1 VSLFVNDTGPYL
13 LLADTILVIHFSLVV
28 FVVLGLLA
36 IVVGR
41 LIGWTWIYGRTFR
54 ISHLLVIGIVI
65 AQAWLGRLCPLT
77 ILESFLR
84 GKAGQAGYSETFV
97 GYWLHRILFFNAQPW
112 VFTLIYT
119 VFGGLVFLFWAI
131 DRKKAPKG

>member
-1 VSLFVNDTGPYL
+1 MNDTGPYL

-41 LIGWTWIYGRTFR
+41 LIGWIWIYGRTFR

>member
-1 VSLFVNDTGPYL
+1 VNDTGPYL

-41 LIGWTWIYGRTFR
+41 LIGWTWIYGRVFR

-131 DRKKAPKG
+131 DRKKAPNG

>member
-1 VSLFVNDTGPYL
+1 MNDTGPYL

-41 LIGWTWIYGRTFR
+41 LIGWIWIYGRTFR

-77 ILESFLR
+77 ILENFLR

-131 DRKKAPKG
+131 DRKKAPNG

>member
-1 VSLFVNDTGPYL
+1 MNDTGPYL

-41 LIGWTWIYGRTFR
+41 LIGWIWIYGRTFR

-131 DRKKAPKG
+131 DRKKAPNG

>member
-41 LIGWTWIYGRTFR
+41 MIGWIWIYGRTFR

-131 DRKKAPKG
+131 DRKKAPNG

>member
-1 VSLFVNDTGPYL
+1 MNDTGPYL

-131 DRKKAPKG
+131 DRKKAPNG

>member
-1 VSLFVNDTGPYL
+1 MNDTGPYL

-41 LIGWTWIYGRTFR
+41 LIGWTWIYGRVFR

-131 DRKKAPKG
+131 DRKKAPNG

>member
-1 VSLFVNDTGPYL
+1 MNDTGPYL

>member
-1 VSLFVNDTGPYL
+1 MNDTGPYL

-41 LIGWTWIYGRTFR
+41 LIGWIWIYGRTFR

-77 ILESFLR
+77 ILENFLR
-84 GKAGQAGYSETFV
+84 GKAGQGGYSETFV

>member
-1 VSLFVNDTGPYL
+1 MNDTGPYL

-41 LIGWTWIYGRTFR
+41 MIGWIWIYGRTFR

-131 DRKKAPKG
+131 DRKKAPNG